1 MLEGGGQI
9 LRNAAAL
16 AAITA
21 VPIKVTN
28 IRASRSKPGLRAQH
42 LAGLR
47 LVAEVC
53 QGKLTGGT
61 IGSQQISLRPQ
72 HLTSGHHIG
81 DTKTAGSCM
90 LLAQAALPCLIMAQ
104 ANSSPAGKM
113 PDGQTSVVELRG
125 GTDAAMAPP
134 VSYTEHVLLPMLQR
148 LQDVKASIDLQR
160 RGFFPKGGGR
170 LVLSAAALP
179 QGACLPAINLT
190 DQGQV
195 TSIRIMAHTAGEI
208 RAASQVISLKQWQP
222 GCSDPAREELTV
234 QPALG
239 IYQKIGKVKESVGHR
254 MVEAAQK
261 TLKQNLKH
269 IPIECETVAE
279 TSDTAFGDG
288 TGIVMVAETST
299 GCLLG
304 ASGIGER
311 GVQAEQIANTTA
323 DELIEAIYSG
333 ACVDQCSRQQIMQS
347 RSHQDEI
354 NAGKSIVKEQGCQL
368 ASMDDNSK
376 ANRGRVQ
383 RDLLTPPRI

>member
-21 VPIKVTN
+21 TPIKVTN
-28 IRASRSKPGLRAQH
+28 IRAGRSKPGLRAQH
-42 LAGLR
+42 LAGLQ

-53 QGKLTGGT
+53 QGKLTGGK

-90 LLAQAALPCLIMAQ
+90 LLAQAALPCLIMAK
-104 ANSSPAGKM
+104 ANSSPAEKM

-134 VSYTEHVLLPMLQR
+134 VSYIQQVLLPMLQR
-148 LQDVKASIDLQR
+148 LQGVKASIDLQR

-170 LVLSAAALP
+170 LVLSAATLP

-190 DQGQV
+190 AQGQV
-195 TSIRIMAHTAGEI
+195 TIIRITAHTA
-208 RAASQVISLKQWQP
+208 
-222 GCSDPAREELTV
+222 
-234 QPALG
+234 
-239 IYQKIGKVKESVGHR
+239 GKVKESVAQR
-254 MVEAAQK
+254 MVEAARQ
-261 TLKQNLKH
+261 TLKQNVKH

-279 TSDTAFGDG
+279 TPDTAFGDG

-311 GVQAEQIANTTA
+311 GVQAEQIANTA
-323 DELIEAIYSG
+323 ANELIEDIYSG
-333 ACVDQCSRQQIMQS
+333 ACVDQWLQDQLIIFMALAEGESKMFCTEPTLHTRTAMVVAEQLTVAKFAVQKPSGRNQCWQIHCQG
-347 RSHQDEI
+347 
-354 NAGKSIVKEQGCQL
+354 AGLPAG
-368 ASMDDNSK
+368 MH
-376 ANRGRVQ
+376 G
-383 RDLLTPPRI
+383 